1 MTGRSI
7 LLTVLSFWLAACE
20 TEVKPPRVGV
30 AAPAV
35 GLVAND
41 GSEVHIEDYRGQWVV
56 LYFCPQD
63 FSTGCTIQARNFQ
76 QDIEKYRARN
86 AVILGV
92 SMDDQATHARFIR
105 SQGLEFKLLADTD
118 GMVSTSYGSIRGAG
132 NSRFSKRN
140 TFIIDPTGTIS
151 RYYENVNPST
161 HSDAVLNELSRSQ
174 GMDPGRQRL
183 SPDRLLRG

>member
-7 LLTVLSFWLAACE
+7 LLTVLSFGLVACE

-30 AAPAV
+30 AAPAI

-41 GSEVHIEDYRGQWVV
+41 GSKVQLEDYRGQWVV

-63 FSTGCTIQARNFQ
+63 FSTGCTMQARNFQ

-92 SMDDQATHARFIR
+92 SMDDRATHARFSR

-132 NSRFSKRN
+132 NSRFSRRN
-140 TFIIDPTGTIS
+140 IFVIDPTGMIS
-151 RYYENVNPST
+151 RYFLNVNPST
-161 HSDAVLNELSRSQ
+161 HSDAVLSELSRSQ

-183 SPDRLLRG
+183 TPDKFIGG